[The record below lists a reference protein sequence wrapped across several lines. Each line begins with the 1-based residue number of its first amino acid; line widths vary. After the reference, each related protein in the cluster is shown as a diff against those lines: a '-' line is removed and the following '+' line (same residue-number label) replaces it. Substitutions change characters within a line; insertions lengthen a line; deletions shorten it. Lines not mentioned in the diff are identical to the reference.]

1 MQTGMDCSII
11 RGVAE
16 ATRSEGASPCP
27 LCHHT
32 SIGAHL
38 GAVRGPAARTQDGP
52 SVRLPSPSH
61 SRPGGLREA
70 GCRSGLR
77 LRLLWRIAEE
87 GCSATTL
94 RRRRDEWI
102 EMGLMDALEGIAL
115 CAYDRIIGLELAD
128 VSVDGCIT
136 KAPCGGQKAGKS
148 PVDRG
153 KQGIS
158 SVLNDG
164 GRQRD
169 PSWGSQCP
177 GQSSHDSPLLSPT
190 LEAFAD
196 LPEQAQVH
204 LDKAHDSKIT
214 RRLLEERGLVGVI
227 SEKGKNRAPLTAG
240 LRWVVERT
248 NSWHN
253 AHKKLVWCTERE
265 GRVIDFWIS
274 FSNVII
280 IVRRLIGQAWSR
292 YRWED
297 RPVRCP

>member
-1 MQTGMDCSII
+1 MPAVPPYII
-11 RGVAE
+11 EPVWEQFEALLPERKTDHPFGCHRPRIPDRVVFEKLVAV
-16 ATRSEGASPCP
+16 
-27 LCHHT
+27 L
-32 SIGAHL
+32 
-38 GAVRGPAARTQDGP
+38 VF
-52 SVRLPSPSH
+52 
-61 SRPGGLREA
+61 
-70 GCRSGLR
+70 GCAY
-77 LRLLWRIAEE
+77 WRIADE

-94 RRRRDEWI
+94 RRRRDVWI
-102 EMGLMDALEGIAL
+102 EMGLLDALEGIAL
-115 CAYDRIIGLELAD
+115 AAYDRIIGLELAD
-128 VSVDGCIT
+128 VCVDGCIT

-153 KQGIS
+153 KQGIKRS
-158 SVLNDG
+158 TMVDAKGIPLGVLSAPAN
-164 GRQRD
+164 R
-169 PSWGSQCP
+169 
-177 GQSSHDSPLLSPT
+177 HDSPLLSPT

-196 LPEQAQVH
+196 LPEHSRVH
-204 LDKAHDSKIT
+204 LDKAYDSKLT

-265 GRVIDFWIS
+265 GRVIDFWIA

-280 IVRRLIGQAWSR
+280 IVRRLIRQAWSR

>member
-1 MQTGMDCSII
+1 
-11 RGVAE
+11 
-16 ATRSEGASPCP
+16 
-27 LCHHT
+27 
-32 SIGAHL
+32 
-38 GAVRGPAARTQDGP
+38 
-52 SVRLPSPSH
+52 
-61 SRPGGLREA
+61 
-70 GCRSGLR
+70 
-77 LRLLWRIAEE
+77 
-87 GCSATTL
+87 
-94 RRRRDEWI
+94 
-102 EMGLMDALEGIAL
+102 MGLMDALEGIAL
-115 CAYDRIIGLELAD
+115 AAYDRIIGLELAD
-128 VSVDGCIT
+128 VCVDGCIT

-153 KQGIS
+153 KQGIKRS
-158 SVLNDG
+158 TMVDAKGIPLGVLSAPAN
-164 GRQRD
+164 R
-169 PSWGSQCP
+169 
-177 GQSSHDSPLLSPT
+177 HDSPLLSST

-196 LPEQAQVH
+196 LPEHSRVH
-204 LDKAHDSKIT
+204 LDKAYDSKVT

-227 SEKGKNRAPLTAG
+227 SEKGNRAPLTAG

-280 IVRRLIGQAWSR
+280 IVRRLIRQARSR

>member
-1 MQTGMDCSII
+1 MPAVPPYIIEPVWEQFEALLPERKMDHPFGCHRPRIPD
-11 RGVAE
+11 RVVFEKLVAV
-16 ATRSEGASPCP
+16 
-27 LCHHT
+27 L
-32 SIGAHL
+32 
-38 GAVRGPAARTQDGP
+38 VF
-52 SVRLPSPSH
+52 
-61 SRPGGLREA
+61 
-70 GCRSGLR
+70 GCAY
-77 LRLLWRIAEE
+77 WRIADE

-115 CAYDRIIGLELAD
+115 DAYDRIIGLELAD

-153 KQGIS
+153 KQGIKRS
-158 SVLNDG
+158 TMVDAQGIPLGVLSAPAN
-164 GRQRD
+164 R
-169 PSWGSQCP
+169 
-177 GQSSHDSPLLSPT
+177 HDSPLLSPT

-196 LPEQAQVH
+196 LPEHSRVH
-204 LDKAHDSKIT
+204 LDKAYDSKVT
-214 RRLLEERGLVGVI
+214 RRVLEKRGLVGVI
-227 SEKGKNRAPLTAG
+227 SEKGKSTAPLTAG

-265 GRVIDFWIS
+265 GRVIDFWIA

-280 IVRRLIGQAWSR
+280 IVRRLIRQAWSR